1 MGPAWEDAGPGKE
14 TEMFLD
20 GMVSNPVARATDP
33 ISSDIAGEN
42 ESARKNAQNAVT
54 RILRDAE
61 FPLSDH
67 QIHGVYNRLE
77 LGTVTGQRL
86 RTARKELVDDGSVV
100 PAGFQYGSSPTG
112 GKAMTWAWAGKEL
125 AA

>member
-1 MGPAWEDAGPGKE
+1 MSKHIISP
-14 TEMFLD
+14 
-20 GMVSNPVARATDP
+20 PVARATDP
-33 ISSDIAGEN
+33 ITSDLAGEN
-42 ESARKNAQNAVT
+42 ESARKNAQNAVM

-67 QIHGVYNRLE
+67 QIHGVYDRLE

-86 RTARKELVDDGSVV
+86 RTARKELVDEGFVV
-100 PAGFQYGSSPTG
+100 AAGYQYGSSPTG
-112 GKAMTWAWAGKEL
+112 GKAMTWAWADKEL

>member
-1 MGPAWEDAGPGKE
+1 MSRQIISP
-14 TEMFLD
+14 
-20 GMVSNPVARATDP
+20 PVARVTDP
-33 ISSDIAGEN
+33 ITSDLAGEN
-42 ESARKNAQNAVT
+42 ESARKNAQNAVM

-67 QIHGVYNRLE
+67 QIHGVYDRLE

-86 RTARKELVDDGSVV
+86 RTARKELVDEGFVV
-100 PAGFQYGSSPTG
+100 AAGYQYGASPTG
-112 GKAMTWAWAGKEL
+112 GKAMTWAWADKEW